1 MLYVFFLVICGG
13 KKSKVLQFV
22 VSQAVTGAR
31 EQEGREDMSFTNH
44 LYCRLV
50 GLLCCFNLLA
60 AII

>member
-1 MLYVFFLVICGG
+1 MLSVFFWLFVGA

-22 VSQAVTGAR
+22 VSQALTGAR

-44 LYCRLV
+44 LYCRLM

-60 AII
+60 AIL